1 MNELKT
7 WTSLATAIQMSLQ
20 TLGPLHLYTSARHKG
35 GVLSCSKCA
44 LHCTRNLR
52 VNWRRKCKSLCIL
65 IDETLQQK
73 FQDRISSNME
83 LQLQSCLDHYN
94 RKDVCNTV
102 IDTNNAF
109 LNPYFS
115 QKKTSDCHQH
125 LNSRNLSGSWWI
137 QYLCW
142 ILRSLSS
149 WCHQLV
155 SPKHWV
161 RLYNRTI
168 KPNTE
173 GSTLVDVDCS
183 TLCQFGLATS

>member
-20 TLGPLHLYTSARHKG
+20 TLGPSRLYTSARHKG

-65 IDETLQQK
+65 ARPCPTIRSGRYRWLCGSVQRSADLIDETLQQK

-83 LQLQSCLDHYN
+83 LLLQSCLDHYN

-109 LNPYFS
+109 LNSYFP
-115 QKKTSDCHQH
+115 QKKTSDYHQH
-125 LNSRNLSGSWWI
+125 LNSRDLSGLW
-137 QYLCW
+137 
-142 ILRSLSS
+142 
-149 WCHQLV
+149 
-155 SPKHWV
+155 
-161 RLYNRTI
+161 
-168 KPNTE
+168 
-173 GSTLVDVDCS
+173 
-183 TLCQFGLATS
+183 